1 MKKLFSMLLVVI
13 MITTL
18 LTPNFAEAA
27 TVKISK
33 VNATME
39 VDSTL
44 TLKISGT
51 SSKATWK
58 TSKRSVATISTS
70 GTVTAIA
77 EGETT
82 ITATLSKKKY
92 SCVISVVDSTQEE
105 ITAKKGTVT
114 ELSTGLYIIG
124 EDFPAGKYSVIAL
137 SGSGNFFVRGN
148 DSYVNE
154 IMAEECDETF
164 DTHTYNNLRLLYGD
178 EMEIRSGVILE
189 FTKLD

>member
-1 MKKLFSMLLVVI
+1 MKKFKALFMIAIMLIVI
-13 MITTL
+13 L
-18 LTPNFAEAA
+18 LPSSVQAA

-44 TLKISGT
+44 ILKISGT

-58 TSKRSVATISTS
+58 TSKRSVATVSTS

-105 ITAKKGTVT
+105 IIAKKGTVT

-124 EDFPAGKYSVIAL
+124 EDLPAGKYSVIAL

-154 IMAEECDETF
+154 IMAEEGDETF

>member
-1 MKKLFSMLLVVI
+1 MKKIKALLMTAIILTAIVI
-13 MITTL
+13 
-18 LTPNFAEAA
+18 PGSVQAA
-27 TVKISK
+27 TVTISK
-33 VNATME
+33 ARATME

-51 SSKATWK
+51 STKATWK
-58 TSKRSVATISTS
+58 TSKRSVATVSTS
-70 GTVTAIA
+70 GAVTAIA

-82 ITATLSKKKY
+82 ITATVSKKKY
-92 SCVISVVDSTQEE
+92 SCVIRVGDSTQEE
-105 ITAKKGTVT
+105 VTAKKGTIT
-114 ELSTGLYIIG
+114 ELTTGLYIIG
-124 EDFPAGKYSVIAL
+124 EDFPAGKYNVIAL
-137 SGSGNFFVRGN
+137 SGSGNFFVTGN

-154 IMAEECDETF
+154 IMAEEGNETF